1 MKIKSLFF
9 VLACVSAV
17 SWAADA
23 PKIDDKRIDVVIQ
36 QYETTGGKVTS
47 EQKAE
52 MRKQILQELQQAEV
66 LKNAALQA
74 GLDKQANVQL
84 ALQNV
89 QAQFYATQY
98 VEHLKNSVAVSDAD
112 LQQLYARLG
121 REVKIQMAAFKTQ
134 EEVTA
139 AQDKLKKGMSFSDL
153 IATLPEQPAS
163 PPDFISPQMLP
174 SEFASVLDNMDK
186 GKITDNAVQFQG
198 QFYLLKIA
206 DMRRGDKVPAF
217 EQIKERLIEQRKAEL
232 VREKIQQLFK
242 QYGLD

>member
-74 GLDKQANVQL
+74 GLDKQADVQL